1 MHERG
6 ENISL
11 GMEGT
16 EMEPIKT
23 LLGAGASKFYE
34 EAGYSVQTWAAG
46 QRGLVSYGGDEIYVL
61 RRGSRKW
68 EVRDTDGDSF
78 WFGSQWELLAWFG
91 DRL

>member
-1 MHERG
+1 MNG
-6 ENISL
+6 AVIGPP

-16 EMEPIKT
+16 EMEAIKT

-34 EAGYSVQTWAAG
+34 EAGYSVQTYAG
-46 QRGLVSYGGDEIYVL
+46 GLRGIVSYGGDEIYVL
-61 RRGSRKW
+61 RHGLRNW

-78 WFGSQWELLAWFG
+78 VFGSQWDLLAWIG

>member
-1 MHERG
+1 
-6 ENISL
+6 
-11 GMEGT
+11 MEA
-16 EMEPIKT
+16 IKT
-23 LLGAGASKFYE
+23 LLGAEASKFYV

-61 RRGSRKW
+61 RKGSRNW

-78 WFGSQWELLAWFG
+78 VFGSQWELLAWFG

>member
-1 MHERG
+1 MNGAVIGPH
-6 ENISL
+6 

-16 EMEPIKT
+16 EMDAIKT

-46 QRGLVSYGGDEIYVL
+46 QRGIVSYGSEEIYVL
-61 RRGSRKW
+61 RKGSRKW

-91 DRL
+91 ERL

>member
-1 MHERG
+1 
-6 ENISL
+6 
-11 GMEGT
+11 MEA
-16 EMEPIKT
+16 IKT

-78 WFGSQWELLAWFG
+78 LFGSQWELLAWFG

>member
-1 MHERG
+1 
-6 ENISL
+6 
-11 GMEGT
+11 MEGT
-16 EMEPIKT
+16 EMDAIKA

-61 RRGSRKW
+61 RRGPREW

-91 DRL
+91 ERL